1 MKTEV
6 HAELAHVS
14 KSYRENGKVVAALDD
29 LCLQIKKHEIVCFVG
44 PSGCG
49 KSTLLRIIAGLE
61 KDFKGKAL
69 LKGRSIMGPGL
80 DRGMV
85 FQDHRLLPWLTVKGN
100 LAFALQERCE
110 ERKEEVSMLWLK
122 KIGLEGFEDL
132 FPGQLS
138 GGMAQRVALVRALV
152 NRPGMLL
159 LDEPF
164 AALDALTRM
173 RLQDELLQLWKKEPV
188 TMILVTHDLEEAVFM
203 GDRVVLLSERPG
215 RIYKEV
221 AIKLSR
227 ERDRNASDFA
237 LVKKELFEEFQ
248 ASLCFRSG
256 C

>member
-1 MKTEV
+1 
-6 HAELAHVS
+6 
-14 KSYRENGKVVAALDD
+14 
-29 LCLQIKKHEIVCFVG
+29 
-44 PSGCG
+44 
-49 KSTLLRIIAGLE
+49 
-61 KDFKGKAL
+61 
-69 LKGRSIMGPGL
+69 
-80 DRGMV
+80 
-85 FQDHRLLPWLTVKGN
+85 
-100 LAFALQERCE
+100 
-110 ERKEEVSMLWLK
+110 
-122 KIGLEGFEDL
+122 
-132 FPGQLS
+132 
-138 GGMAQRVALVRALV
+138 
-152 NRPGMLL
+152 
-159 LDEPF
+159 
-164 AALDALTRM
+164 M